1 MPVLEFLRFCNCQ
14 TQGNVYDLT
23 VDFKTSSELYEIIDF
38 FKSRNVEI
46 VSIEK
51 QMVNFE
57 KIFISY
63 TKGNN
68 S

>member
-1 MPVLEFLRFCNCQ
+1 EV
-14 TQGNVYDLT
+14 
-23 VDFKTSSELYEIIDF
+23 IDF

-63 TKGNN
+63 TNGSN